1 MRDQKGGIMDDCQ
14 LRAIELEHEQ
24 RIRWNA
30 SNKTETFWTDAE
42 IGIAR
47 DIARFRRLSVT
58 YHTYYTK

>member
-1 MRDQKGGIMDDCQ
+1 MT
-14 LRAIELEHEQ
+14 
-24 RIRWNA
+24 A
-30 SNKTETFWTDAE
+30 SFALSSSNTSKESDGTHQTKTETFWTDAE